1 MLAVV
6 VNAVS
11 VLVGSLIG
19 IVFKKGI
26 SEKLTNSIMKV
37 MGLVTVFI
45 GVQSAIKSSDTLCVI
60 ICLVLGTIIGE
71 LIRID
76 DGINNLGNLVKTKF
90 VKNDGKNSR
99 FTEGFVTTCILFC
112 VGSMTIV
119 GSLQAGINHDY
130 SILFAKSIM
139 DFVSSIV
146 FAAAMGLGVVCTSAF
161 VLVFQGAI
169 CLLAT
174 ALSSVLTDAAIVEMT
189 AIGGVILIGM
199 AINILELH
207 KDETPIKVANMLPGI
222 LLPPIYLITTSLL

>member
-6 VNAVS
+6 VNAVA

-26 SEKLTNSIMKV
+26 SDKLTNAIMKV

-45 GVQSAIKSSDTLCVI
+45 GVQSAIKSQDTLCVI
-60 ICLVLGTIIGE
+60 ICLVLGTVIGE

-76 DGINNLGNLVKTKF
+76 DGINNLGNVVKSKF
-90 VKNDGKNSR
+90 VKNESKESR

-130 SILFAKSIM
+130 SILFAKSVM

-174 ALSSVLTDAAIVEMT
+174 ALSSALTDAVVVEMT

-199 AINILELH
+199 AVNILELH
-207 KDETPIKVANMLPGI
+207 KEGAPIKVANMLPGI
-222 LLPPIYLITTSLL
+222 LLPPLYLAITAMF